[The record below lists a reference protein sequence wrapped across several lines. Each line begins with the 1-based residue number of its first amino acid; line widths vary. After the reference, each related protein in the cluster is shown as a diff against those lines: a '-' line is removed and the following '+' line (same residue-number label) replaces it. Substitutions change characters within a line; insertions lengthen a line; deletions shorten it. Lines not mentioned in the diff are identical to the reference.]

1 MAGSLGLRIDRA
13 EATAELGYR
22 VDAEYE
28 GRGLVRRA
36 AELLIEHGFGPLGL
50 RRIGLRT
57 VVDNVRSRAP
67 PSGSASPR
75 SRCCRRARCSPT
87 GRATWRSTACRAMP
101 GRRAAPDPGAAGPGA
116 ARRGVRPRG
125 PSSPG
130 RATGWS

>member
-1 MAGSLGLRIDRA
+1 MAIVVTGHRGTGGAPRMAGSLGLRIDRA
-13 EATAELGYR
+13 EATAELGYW

-67 PSGSASPR
+67 AERLGFTQESVLPQGAVLADGPR
-75 SRCCRRARCSPT
+75 DLAVYGLSRDAW
-87 GRATWRSTACRAMP
+87 ATR
-101 GRRAAPDPGAAGPGA
+101 GA
-116 ARRGVRPRG
+116 
-125 PSSPG
+125 
-130 RATGWS
+130 